1 MYPLCSTEIISLELF
16 LQSRVKV
23 DVFIPE
29 APQAFSRTIYRD
41 VRNERYLLPAC
52 QPVHGTAP
60 SFAASASRCDSCLL
74 SSGFGKKQRQLES
87 QSDSDKLKCK
97 SEASECLLPTSP
109 SARGAEWLVP
119 LEMLVHPVKCFIS
132 KSNRGKR
139 AARSLSWK
147 ENENTGASSSN
158 TSIMRRCTNI
168 APTACWPELT
178 LLIGEKIIFPW
189 G

>member
-1 MYPLCSTEIISLELF
+1 MYSFPRLPRYFPVQFIEMYGTNGIYCQLVSLCMGLRRPSQQVPPVVT
-16 LQSRVKV
+16 
-23 DVFIPE
+23 
-29 APQAFSRTIYRD
+29 
-41 VRNERYLLPAC
+41 PAC
-52 QPVHGTAP
+52 SPVALENSKGN
-60 SFAASASRCDSCLL
+60 SRA
-74 SSGFGKKQRQLES
+74 KAIVTNWNV
-87 QSDSDKLKCK
+87 K

-178 LLIGEKIIFPW
+178 LLIGEKNYISLRIKKK
-189 G
+189 